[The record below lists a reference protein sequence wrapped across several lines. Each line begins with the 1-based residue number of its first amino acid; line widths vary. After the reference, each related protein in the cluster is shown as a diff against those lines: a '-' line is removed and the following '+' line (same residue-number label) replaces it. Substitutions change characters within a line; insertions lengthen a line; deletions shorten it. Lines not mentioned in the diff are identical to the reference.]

1 MSHSTH
7 DRSFQK
13 QSSQPITWL
22 VQKPA
27 FLANQLA
34 GTSKTNVT
42 ITTLQHK
49 NHTTITKKTTNAHKT
64 KPDRTKAWLRSPF
77 TPSGQETDWTYSIA
91 PGARRGLSFQ
101 MSCSHSNRQQTT
113 VLESTTNEPEK
124 IIKKI
129 TADSTDASCITMSN
143 AIWHTVVTT
152 DM

>member
-13 QSSQPITWL
+13 QSSQPITRL

-49 NHTTITKKTTNAHKT
+49 NHTTITKKLLTHT
-64 KPDRTKAWLRSPF
+64 KLNLTELKPGSGRLLRHP
-77 TPSGQETDWTYSIA
+77 
-91 PGARRGLSFQ
+91 ARKQIGPIL
-101 MSCSHSNRQQTT
+101 
-113 VLESTTNEPEK
+113 
-124 IIKKI
+124 
-129 TADSTDASCITMSN
+129 
-143 AIWHTVVTT
+143 
-152 DM
+152 